1 MEIKKEEL
9 KYIDDDMQKGAIVDW
24 QKVFKYYDKLGCPK
38 NVYNPSKEFKPES
51 ARWHILISTRSTGK
65 TTNIVLIGMILH
77 LMYGIKIMYV
87 RQREEMVYLL

>member
-9 KYIDDDMQKGAIVDW
+9 KYVDDDMQKGVIVDW

-77 LMYGIKIMYV
+77 LKIGRAHV
-87 RQREEMVYLL
+87 